1 MVVQFYMSDDQNI
14 FDKDTMGA
22 FVFIVLALAC
32 LLFL

>member
-14 FDKDTMGA
+14 FDKDTIGA
-22 FVFIVLALAC
+22 ALFIMLVLVF